1 MEMRGEWEMEIV
13 KCSEGDVKVV
23 EGNKTEK
30 NGNFSNPMN
39 IFNETVQGARV
50 LFFTY

>member
-1 MEMRGEWEMEIV
+1 MKLV

-30 NGNFSNPMN
+30 MEILQTLGRFSMKLCKE
-39 IFNETVQGARV
+39 IGF
-50 LFFTY
+50 

>member
-1 MEMRGEWEMEIV
+1 M
-13 KCSEGDVKVV
+13 KSSEGDVKVV
-23 EGNKTEK
+23 EGNKIAK
-30 NGNFSNPMN
+30 NGNFANPRQ

>member
-1 MEMRGEWEMEIV
+1 MKLV

-23 EGNKTEK
+23 KRNKTAK
-30 NGNFSNPMN
+30 NGNFANPRQ

>member
-1 MEMRGEWEMEIV
+1 MNLGIWEMKLM

-23 EGNKTEK
+23 EGNKTAK
-30 NGNFSNPMN
+30 NGNFANLRN